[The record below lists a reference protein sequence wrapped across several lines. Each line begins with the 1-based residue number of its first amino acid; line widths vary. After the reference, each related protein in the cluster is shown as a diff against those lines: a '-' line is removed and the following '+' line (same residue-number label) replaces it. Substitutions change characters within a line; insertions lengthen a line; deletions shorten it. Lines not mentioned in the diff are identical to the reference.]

1 MCLLAGVCHFFVV
14 LALDESEASSVC
26 LNLGV
31 KASWFLPSPTG
42 VGGLCFGAVQIPG
55 HKSGYRRFL
64 LPLLHQQQWFCLCVQ
79 VWREFLHPPQRWAD
93 FVSLILTEAVDFWL
107 VLEARVFLPSLS
119 GLRLW
124 LCKRS
129 LWEGLVLVFWRQ
141 LVTPCVSIWWRR
153 TLSDL
158 FLCLWLCCEHPVQV
172 YRKEL
177 EGECRFPCLR
187 LSAPPNGHTSSHLA
201 FKESLNF

>member
-1 MCLLAGVCHFFVV
+1 MPSRGTSIVCFFVRV
-14 LALDESEASSVC
+14 FLQGVGISLLSWPWMSLRQALCAWT
-26 LNLGV
+26 LGLRLLD
-31 KASWFLPSPTG
+31 FLPPPPA

-55 HKSGYRRFL
+55 HKSGHRRFL

-93 FVSLILTEAVDFWL
+93 FLLFSQKL
-107 VLEARVFLPSLS
+107 VLEARVFLTSLS

-124 LCKRS
+124 LYKRS
-129 LWEGLVLVFWRQ
+129 LWEGFALVFWRQ

-158 FLCLWLCCEHPVQV
+158 LLCLWLCCEHPVQV

-177 EGECRFPCLR
+177 EGECKFPCLR
-187 LSAPPNGHTSSHLA
+187 
-201 FKESLNF
+201 F